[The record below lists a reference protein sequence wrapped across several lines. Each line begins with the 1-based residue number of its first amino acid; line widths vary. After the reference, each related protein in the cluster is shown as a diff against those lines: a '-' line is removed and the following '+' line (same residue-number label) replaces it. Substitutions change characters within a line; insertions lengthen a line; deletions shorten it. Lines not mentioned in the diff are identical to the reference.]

1 MRYKSTERLGVN
13 ATEGI
18 ILREFDWIFR
28 EQPIVDVGIDALIEE
43 SEDGN
48 PTGKFIALQIK
59 SGKGNFS
66 LSRDKLTYYISN
78 IHHNYWLNFDIPMLL
93 IAHIPETNLTYWIEI
108 SQRTIK
114 KTKKR
119 WKVDIP
125 IRNKLN
131 IKAKEKIA
139 ELLTDKNYEYQSI
152 KIFKGE
158 DIDSQTVYDIAE
170 KSTCLEDCKDSTI
183 KTIELLES
191 FTLKSNESSEKFK
204 YFNEIGLT
212 FKSPRVIASVGTYAK
227 NMNLASK
234 RMENECQIFS
244 ETFGAGIFAF
254 EQAIMVHFFITQD
267 IENVQKNLKSVE
279 TLPSAL
285 DSAIKGVN
293 FMQESISKLP
303 EDYKTLIIAKKQMM
317 SVVDLIIDEYK
328 VAKIIVGNLI
338 ESSNKLIE
346 KSANKISYKKP

>member
-59 SGKGNFS
+59 LGIGNFS
-66 LSRDKLTYYISN
+66 VSSDKLTYYISN
-78 IHHNYWLNFDIPMLL
+78 IHYNYWLNFDIPILL

-108 SQRTIK
+108 SERNIK
-114 KTKKR
+114 KTKKK
-119 WKVDIP
+119 WKIDIP
-125 IRNKLN
+125 KRNQLN
-131 IKAKEKIA
+131 IKAKKKIA
-139 ELLTDKNYEYQSI
+139 ELLTDNNYEYQSI

-158 DIDSQTVYDIAE
+158 DIDTQTIYDIAE
-170 KSTCLEDCKDSTI
+170 KSTCIEDSKDSTI

-191 FTLKSNESSEKFK
+191 LTLKSNESTEQFK
-204 YFNEIGLT
+204 HFNEIGLT
-212 FKSPRVIASVGTYAK
+212 FQSPRVIASVGTYAK
-227 NMNLASK
+227 NIKIASK

-254 EQAIMVHFFITQD
+254 EQAIMIHFLITQD
-267 IENVQKNLKSVE
+267 IENVQKNVKSVE

-285 DSAIKGVN
+285 DSAIEGVK
-293 FMQESISKLP
+293 FMQESLSKLP
-303 EDYKTLIIAKKQMM
+303 EDYRTLTIAKKQMM
-317 SVVDLIIDEYK
+317 SVVDLIIEEYI
-328 VAKIIVGNLI
+328 VAKIIVENLI
-338 ESSNKLIE
+338 ESSNTLV
-346 KSANKISYKKP
+346 KKNS